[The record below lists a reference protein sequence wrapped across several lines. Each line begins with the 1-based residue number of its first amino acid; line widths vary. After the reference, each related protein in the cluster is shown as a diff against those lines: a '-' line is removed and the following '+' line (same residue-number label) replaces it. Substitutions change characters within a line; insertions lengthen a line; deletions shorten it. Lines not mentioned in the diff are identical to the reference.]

1 VEKNPSG
8 GWNLGIDQI
17 DSTVTGVANVV
28 IDYDID
34 RLGPREG
41 FWAEP
46 LASGGI
52 EGDDAVGFLGKLGG
66 VIMNKFRA
74 RQKLVHGNHSALDKK
89 GGVLASFS
97 QSVTKA
103 EKTSVSISIRANMG
117 EKNGMLG
124 GG

>member
-1 VEKNPSG
+1 
-8 GWNLGIDQI
+8 
-17 DSTVTGVANVV
+17 VV

-34 RLGPREG
+34 RLRPREG

-103 EKTSVSISIRANMG
+103 EKTSVSVSIRANVG
-117 EKNGMLG
+117 KENGMLG
-124 GG
+124 

>member
-1 VEKNPSG
+1 MEKNPSG

-46 LASGGI
+46 LAGGGI
-52 EGDDAVGFLGKLGG
+52 EGDDAVGFLGKPSG

-89 GGVLASFS
+89 GGVLASCP
-97 QSVTKA
+97 
-103 EKTSVSISIRANMG
+103 
-117 EKNGMLG
+117 
-124 GG
+124 